1 VVNFGTVFVDQSYW
15 QSAIASKPSAA
26 VKAFLLGGL
35 VWFAIPFTLATSLGL
50 AGVALGLELPEYK
63 VRQGIVGP
71 LVVELL
77 LGKAGALGFLLMLF
91 MAVVSTGA
99 PDRGHLIARLPYRPP
114 SVLTFRV
121 VCRMCACGWAGVVN
135 RCGRVHGR
143 VVVDHVRHFPL
154 LHQARG
160 LADGD
165 AAGTAQASS

>member
-99 PDRGHLIARLPYRPP
+99 PDRGPAVPTTTIPY
-114 SVLTFRV
+114 LF
-121 VCRMCACGWAGVVN
+121 A
-135 RCGRVHGR
+135 
-143 VVVDHVRHFPL
+143 L
-154 LHQARG
+154 
-160 LADGD
+160 
-165 AAGTAQASS
+165 